1 MGKSVIFLKEEMRR
15 RMRQYG
21 LSEEKIEEV
30 SRTFEKNN
38 KHIDAI
44 TLVVLLEQ
52 RFGLDRRSITEFLKD
67 VGIDDITIINIF
79 GKVDLKKTELS
90 GSREISNVILEE

>member
-1 MGKSVIFLKEEMRR
+1 MVKSIVFLKEELRR
-15 RMRQYG
+15 KMRQYG
-21 LSEEKIEEV
+21 LSEEKIEDV

-38 KHIDAI
+38 HHIDTI
-44 TLVVLLEQ
+44 SFVILLE

-79 GKVDLKKTELS
+79 GKVDLKKTEMS
-90 GSREISNVILEE
+90 GSREISNIILEE

>member
-1 MGKSVIFLKEEMRR
+1 MGKSVVFLKEELRR

-21 LSEEKIEEV
+21 LSEERIEEL
-30 SRTFEKNN
+30 SRTFEKFN

-44 TLVVLLEQ
+44 SFVIMVE
-52 RFGLDRRSITEFLKD
+52 RFGLDRRGITEFLKD

-79 GKVDLKKTELS
+79 CKDDLKKTELT
-90 GSREISNVILEE
+90 GSREISNVILED

>member
-1 MGKSVIFLKEEMRR
+1 MVNSKIFLKEELRR
-15 RMRQYG
+15 KMRQYN
-21 LSEEKIEEV
+21 LSEEKIEEL
-30 SRTFEKNN
+30 SRTFERSS
-38 KHIDAI
+38 KHIDVI
-44 TLVVLLEQ
+44 SFVILLE

-90 GSREISNVILEE
+90 GSREISNITLEE